1 MMDSYDDNGDMIA
14 EAGQKFR
21 RVAWQING
29 GDRDGDIVKDADLE
43 EALKQPHGGYSPV
56 YVEVE
61 R

>member
-1 MMDSYDDNGDMIA
+1 MEPYDDNGDMIA

-21 RVAWQING
+21 RIAWQVNG
-29 GDRDGDIVKDADLE
+29 GENDGIIVKDADLE
-43 EALKQPHGGYSPV
+43 KALEKPHGGYSPV